1 MKKILSLIGALG
13 LTTTASMSAIACVIK
28 VPEKPFFNNIRDINQ
43 NSWNLETKE
52 FLPSEIITETNTW
65 TDVSKDTY
73 FYQSVINDFKN
84 KEDVDKYFTENTL
97 QYRVNDS
104 ETLNGFTQ
112 YYLSLRISKQETN
125 IVNNLV
131 IKAFEGKTR
140 LSLNQSEIHQVNLNQ
155 QNEDDQ
161 TNTENFA
168 DEIYQELT
176 HLANL
181 YKNVYKNHSDKFPER
196 FILDQFINLHRMLR
210 VAVVTTLEKTYLPNF
225 NSEENIFYENIA
237 QQLKYLD
244 EAFPSMDNS
253 LFTNIK
259 DLDQENVEIRKGLV
273 RDKIKSLSWQNIT
286 VNLTS

>member
-1 MKKILSLIGALG
+1 
-13 LTTTASMSAIACVIK
+13 
-28 VPEKPFFNNIRDINQ
+28 
-43 NSWNLETKE
+43 
-52 FLPSEIITETNTW
+52 
-65 TDVSKDTY
+65 
-73 FYQSVINDFKN
+73 
-84 KEDVDKYFTENTL
+84 
-97 QYRVNDS
+97 
-104 ETLNGFTQ
+104 
-112 YYLSLRISKQETN
+112 
-125 IVNNLV
+125 
-131 IKAFEGKTR
+131 
-140 LSLNQSEIHQVNLNQ
+140 LNQSEIHQVNLNQ

-273 RDKIKSLSWQNIT
+273 RDKIKSLS
-286 VNLTS
+286 